1 MDINI
6 YKSELKNMS
15 EEDRK
20 KRIKNQW
27 ELVTGKQLGPLTGYS
42 SIDLQWLKHYSEETI
57 DKMINFE
64 VKDESMYETLY
75 KYASKHLED
84 VAFEYLGVKCTYKQ
98 LLYNIDRM
106 ANALGASNIKENDIV
121 IIDLPNM
128 PEARYLIY
136 ACSKIGAIA
145 NPIMPTT
152 SELDFEA
159 ILKNTNSKHL
169 FLMEGLTE
177 KYSKLLEEH
186 NIPRENVVEISPIR
200 TSAGILKIAG
210 RIKSK
215 GKISEYDKYLQK
227 GTGTT
232 ATLVERKSEDI
243 ALIEQTGGT
252 TAYTTKGVSITN
264 GNVYASNFQLS
275 NGEFNFQAGDSL
287 LDILLP
293 SISYGA
299 SFEHLTLTNGIKNYM
314 IPTLVKKDI
323 LKKISKFKPNHI
335 MMGPLHLEFITADK
349 KSRNWSFLKNAVTGG
364 DTMLIGLERAANEK
378 LKRNK
383 ANVEVEQGY
392 GMSECFG
399 AAVCNHN
406 GFIKEGSLGIPHI
419 LTTIGIFKY
428 NEEKDDYTTDE
439 EVRTGNE
446 GEICVSSPIV
456 MKEYLNNSEETSLV
470 LKQHRDGK
478 IWLHTGDIG
487 YIDKDGYLY
496 ITDRIKDLIFR
507 NGFKVSP
514 KKVNKILQ
522 DKIGYMIEDGIVIGV
537 PDDIERNVP
546 VFFYKLKKEYEEYE
560 SKLEEELQSIYQ
572 SGILSEVEIPKAS
585 VMLEEIPRT
594 GARKINKKEI
604 KKNYLENIKNQKQLR
619 RIM

>member
-1 MDINI
+1 
-6 YKSELKNMS
+6 
-15 EEDRK
+15 
-20 KRIKNQW
+20 
-27 ELVTGKQLGPLTGYS
+27 
-42 SIDLQWLKHYSEETI
+42 
-57 DKMINFE
+57 
-64 VKDESMYETLY
+64 
-75 KYASKHLED
+75 
-84 VAFEYLGVKCTYKQ
+84 
-98 LLYNIDRM
+98 
-106 ANALGASNIKENDIV
+106 
-121 IIDLPNM
+121 
-128 PEARYLIY
+128 
-136 ACSKIGAIA
+136 
-145 NPIMPTT
+145 
-152 SELDFEA
+152 
-159 ILKNTNSKHL
+159 
-169 FLMEGLTE
+169 
-177 KYSKLLEEH
+177 
-186 NIPRENVVEISPIR
+186 
-200 TSAGILKIAG
+200 
-210 RIKSK
+210 
-215 GKISEYDKYLQK
+215 
-227 GTGTT
+227 
-232 ATLVERKSEDI
+232 
-243 ALIEQTGGT
+243 
-252 TAYTTKGVSITN
+252 
-264 GNVYASNFQLS
+264 
-275 NGEFNFQAGDSL
+275 
-287 LDILLP
+287 
-293 SISYGA
+293 
-299 SFEHLTLTNGIKNYM
+299 M

-364 DTMLIGLERAANEK
+364 DTMSIGLERAANEK

-514 KKVNKILQ
+514 KK
-522 DKIGYMIEDGIVIGV
+522 
-537 PDDIERNVP
+537 
-546 VFFYKLKKEYEEYE
+546 
-560 SKLEEELQSIYQ
+560 
-572 SGILSEVEIPKAS
+572 
-585 VMLEEIPRT
+585 
-594 GARKINKKEI
+594 
-604 KKNYLENIKNQKQLR
+604 
-619 RIM
+619 